1 MPWLLFRY
9 FFYVLNILTK
19 ITYIFKTFIIF
30 CLKGPGFFV
39 YSTFIIIRRVIGKV
53 STSLFAL
60 FCFMASHKHDKGWR
74 FSNLNENSWRPLHR
88 AFCLHSG
95 FTIFIYGNLQYSTMR
110 ISYLREIKTKYNTV
124 VYSHVKPI
132 YWLVTFCTTQQASAS
147 VCLWATVLS
156 WSPASPV
163 SIN

>member
-39 YSTFIIIRRVIGKV
+39 YSTFIIIRRVKGKV

-95 FTIFIYGNLQYSTMR
+95 FTILFTGIYSTVQCVFH
-110 ISYLREIKTKYNTV
+110 IFTKSKPNTILSYT
-124 VYSHVKPI
+124 YSHVKPI
-132 YWLVTFCTTQQASAS
+132 YWLVTHFALPSKPQPLSVYEQQFYPDP
-147 VCLWATVLS
+147 LHLQ
-156 WSPASPV
+156 
-163 SIN
+163 